1 MLKNS
6 PEESF
11 RFGWDKRKWDA
22 EKCKWVIVKVYGSY
36 TSPITI
42 LENMGN
48 NGAAIWGYEFI
59 TFDKCCKIHFDYDG
73 FGVKDGAHSTIRRML
88 KDIRAFFESSFGMHG
103 LYIWTWCSSRE
114 TAKGHK
120 NSYHATIDH
129 IHVANNE
136 VLKQLCNMI
145 WPNGFL
151 VPGEP
156 ASKVDT
162 DIYTRYRCYR
172 LPGCSKC
179 ALLENGEIG
188 EDVPMH
194 LITIDPQDPDD
205 NLSLKPLPDPG
216 FKATLRS
223 RVTVIDAD
231 STLLP
236 FEFEAK
242 KRKRTGEE
250 QTSAGR
256 APRPQKVAQ
265 PHNSDATIL
274 HGKVG
279 EVASWLVRTH
289 PRIGGSYN
297 EWFCAICAIY
307 NEAGPHSEAALL
319 AVEFSRIRPGF
330 QGASDVEERFY
341 GLQGRGSGG
350 TKRLMGSLV
359 KSAKEDRALVFATI
373 ENSSG
378 LGHVEDP
385 GANQVWVTKWDQTL
399 RWADT
404 EGTSGKWLVQGGAY
418 LVPHAKLQMRA
429 WIKRYYPEVSD
440 EEFETVWCIETRSEY
455 YEEAFQ
461 TYIIQELD
469 KLGAPRSKR
478 ARMACDSGKE
488 GAGSKQQAVRQ
499 GPKAVAPPSGNDDE
513 RGAEAGYKGADASST
528 SKHCTAKHDSLCSME
543 EDAASSSHAVE
554 PGVQVSEPASDASL
568 TEEAPAPGTCLSSSP
583 EAVAGAAAAHRP
595 SPAATAITT
604 APVTKI
610 ECGVESVRTDGVVVI
625 EEDMDCEN
633 MDCESAVQECEP
645 MVQESEQTMQDSE
658 KMAQDSEP
666 LATESTP
673 DSSERGG
680 QKGDEVSGEESL
692 ESELS
697 HDASRRSR
705 ASIESGSSRA
715 SKRRRWDRTSDGARV
730 HTSRGSSLLGTPTQ
744 HSLSLRTDAVRGARR
759 GKVAHALLATS
770 SLADFLSEPTQE
782 TSGGAGPSRGHSGH
796 STLRTFPGDFTRDAD
811 MTPRVSPRKTPSPG
825 PTTVAARPSPAAT
838 AITTA
843 PVIECGVEHVVQDF
857 EQMSQHSATGVE
869 DGEHGDEDFEQ
880 MSQDGEHEVEGAAQ
894 ESDPTVQVYDF
905 ENLSADNSAKVTK
918 RIDVKHLNADMIDPS
933 KDCFVK
939 SGYKTGKS
947 TMVHDYVKQK
957 KLAVVFIV
965 NLLSL
970 KDGVLEKYADC
981 DVLSYDDPK
990 FREKFTPG
998 CSFVTTLDSLAK
1010 VEKLSGFQAK
1020 DYVVFLDELHS
1031 LMTYLSSST
1040 TLADKRSSV
1049 MDLFG
1054 KILRNCKQIIGVDND
1069 ICDVAFDFIT
1079 KTIQRNHPYEFVIN
1093 SYKSYGGVHA
1103 MEVPTMEGMEMKMY
1117 RRMCNGVGF
1126 TVCFNTRRG
1135 AERVVQSLKERCETD
1150 GVDPVS
1156 GDDVFDATAQRHIDI
1171 LQLPRQERRRLAS
1184 GRATSCLV

>member
-680 QKGDEVSGEESL
+680 QKGDEVS
-692 ESELS
+692 
-697 HDASRRSR
+697 
-705 ASIESGSSRA
+705 
-715 SKRRRWDRTSDGARV
+715 
-730 HTSRGSSLLGTPTQ
+730 
-744 HSLSLRTDAVRGARR
+744 
-759 GKVAHALLATS
+759 
-770 SLADFLSEPTQE
+770 
-782 TSGGAGPSRGHSGH
+782 
-796 STLRTFPGDFTRDAD
+796 
-811 MTPRVSPRKTPSPG
+811 
-825 PTTVAARPSPAAT
+825 ARPSPAAT

-1150 GVDPVS
+1150 GVDPAKMKLFTS
-1156 GDDVFDATAQRHIDI
+1156 KEGARITDINEQWGNCWVFYSPVIVTGRDFNPDTETDTFCYVDGTQSLSPEECVQQLARNRNMRHLYWHLENTHLMKVAVFCEIMRWCVPDCSSV
-1171 LQLPRQERRRLAS
+1171 LQLQ
-1184 GRATSCLV
+1184 